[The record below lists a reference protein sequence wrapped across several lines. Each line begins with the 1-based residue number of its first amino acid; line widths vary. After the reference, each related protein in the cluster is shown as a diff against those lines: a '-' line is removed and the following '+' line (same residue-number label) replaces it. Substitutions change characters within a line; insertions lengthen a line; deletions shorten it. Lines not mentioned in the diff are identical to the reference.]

1 LPDCR
6 TALSR
11 RTLRA
16 VDSLWIAIF
25 MLLVLKI
32 PLVYLGVV
40 VWYAVKADPAPEGGD
55 EAGVLSPLT
64 PCGWD
69 EWRDRRLAG
78 ARGRRPFRP
87 TGRSAGRRMRRAAH
101 AAAGS

>member
-1 LPDCR
+1 VD
-6 TALSR
+6 TAWE
-11 RTLRA
+11 A
-16 VDSLWIAIF
+16 VF
-25 MLLVLKI
+25 MLLILKI

-40 VWYAVKADPAPEGGD
+40 VWYAIKADPAPESGD
-55 EAGVLSPLT
+55 EEGVIAPLT

-69 EWRDRRLAG
+69 AWRDRRIAG

-87 TGRSAGRRMRRAAH
+87 SGRAAGQRIRRAH

>member
-1 LPDCR
+1 VD
-6 TALSR
+6 TAWE
-11 RTLRA
+11 A
-16 VDSLWIAIF
+16 VF

-40 VWYAVKADPAPEGGD
+40 VWYAVKADPMSEGGD
-55 EAGVLSPLT
+55 EAGVVASPLT

-69 EWRDRRLAG
+69 EWRDRRLAA

-87 TGRSAGRRMRRAAH
+87 TGRAAGQRIRRAD